1 MAFTFDNTSSD
12 WAKREC
18 REHDPACGQCSCPPE
33 YRVAR
38 TFKLAAQ
45 SDRTKQPKLTEYRPM
60 TLEEAK
66 NLTAGSHPSV
76 ILNSGRVGV
85 VKVNGA
91 VRRWKREPD
100 RIEVPAKYGMYEY
113 TTFYNRA
120 DGTVQTS
127 NGNMLV
133 VAV

>member
-1 MAFTFDNTSSD
+1 MAQ
-12 WAKREC
+12 
-18 REHDPACGQCSCPPE
+18 PAGACVTCGKQTGYEFHTPCVKPML
-33 YRVAR
+33 
-38 TFKLAAQ
+38 LAAQ
-45 SDRTKQPKLTEYRPM
+45 SDKRKQPELTEYRPM

-66 NLTAGSHPSV
+66 QLTYGDHPSV

-100 RIEVPAKYGMYEY
+100 RIEVPAKYGIYEY
-113 TTFYNRA
+113 TTFYNRP
-120 DGTVQTS
+120 DGTVQTM

>member
-1 MAFTFDNTSSD
+1 MLLV
-12 WAKREC
+12 E
-18 REHDPACGQCSCPPE
+18 
-33 YRVAR
+33 
-38 TFKLAAQ
+38 Q
-45 SDRTKQPKLTEYRPM
+45 SDRRKQPEQREYRPM
-60 TLEEAK
+60 TLAEAK
-66 NLTAGSHPSV
+66 ELSYGDHPHV

-113 TTFYNRA
+113 TTFYNRP
-120 DGTVQTS
+120 DGTVQTM